1 MTFHEVSPNELRD
14 AVEGI
19 YKCSARLVHSVPVIE
34 MHRGASVW
42 EGVVHVFELTGHPK
56 AARAYAWSSPIE
68 GSDKRR
74 FFAVLHVPPITSPLE
89 GVWAALVAEHKTA
102 LSVSKKTL
110 CHHSIDAEAN

>member
-14 AVEGI
+14 AVEGMH
-19 YKCSARLVHSVPVIE
+19 KCSARLVQSVPVIE
-34 MHRGASVW
+34 MHRGASV
-42 EGVVHVFELTGHPK
+42 LTGHPK